1 MTFLTCQ
8 SIQNI
13 PYSHALSVLLD
24 SGSTTSWFN
33 KNALPRTIQPTTV
46 PSVKGTTMAGDFQS
60 NQLLTL
66 SDVSLSELLDL
77 VLPTL
82 PTRLFT
88 ASCHYDLILG
98 RDILS
103 KFRIHI
109 NFDKQTILGPNS

>member
-1 MTFLTCQ
+1 
-8 SIQNI
+8 
-13 PYSHALSVLLD
+13 
-24 SGSTTSWFN
+24 
-33 KNALPRTIQPTTV
+33 
-46 PSVKGTTMAGDFQS
+46 MAGDFQS

-66 SDVSLSELLDL
+66 SDVSLSELSDL

-98 RDILS
+98 HDVLS

-109 NFDKQTILGPNS
+109 DFDKQTISGPRSRTVPMRQFPNLTDLPPTDVGVYLAMV